1 MIMKKIIAIL
11 SGVAIL
17 FASCENGGN
26 SESKPTFPEVQTL
39 AVEAGASYDITFV
52 AEKPWTVSLSAE
64 SQQYATLRYE
74 SYTDTQHAG
83 PAGENTIKVNVRSG
97 VGSYVKDIVFDV
109 DITMA
114 GYTEDLAMCTI
125 AKSTKVVNVT
135 GDINPGSSAI
145 STFTA
150 GGHPENGPF
159 ADALYTYTVTHY
171 KGNDAQEANIYVQHD
186 VDVLYNYVVYA
197 KNSDGEFVKIDINE
211 ESRSW
216 LELVSFGV
224 NGARKFRLYMYY
236 DSKDAVKTP
245 GVGYEAYVNIE
256 DAAKNV
262 MVSVYHVYNPDTE
275 VVTETSFGLAN
286 PQLAVEKGVELIHN
300 SGRSYILKIPSADL
314 LEPEN
319 VAAVSL
325 KLTGYT
331 DVYSGIAQKGLV
343 LKYDEIYETYYLAK
357 DESVAD
363 EELVRTNDLT
373 ISALAD
379 SLVEYTITVILEWA
393 EEAPN
398 EDTPVEEETVLKK

>member
-1 MIMKKIIAIL
+1 
-11 SGVAIL
+11 
-17 FASCENGGN
+17 
-26 SESKPTFPEVQTL
+26 
-39 AVEAGASYDITFV
+39 
-52 AEKPWTVSLSAE
+52 
-64 SQQYATLRYE
+64 
-74 SYTDTQHAG
+74 
-83 PAGENTIKVNVRSG
+83 
-97 VGSYVKDIVFDV
+97 
-109 DITMA
+109 
-114 GYTEDLAMCTI
+114 
-125 AKSTKVVNVT
+125 
-135 GDINPGSSAI
+135 
-145 STFTA
+145 
-150 GGHPENGPF
+150 
-159 ADALYTYTVTHY
+159 
-171 KGNDAQEANIYVQHD
+171 
-186 VDVLYNYVVYA
+186 
-197 KNSDGEFVKIDINE
+197 
-211 ESRSW
+211 
-216 LELVSFGV
+216 
-224 NGARKFRLYMYY
+224 
-236 DSKDAVKTP
+236 
-245 GVGYEAYVNIE
+245 
-256 DAAKNV
+256 

-357 DESVAD
+357 DEGVAD